1 MFFIRYIY
9 VCIVLC
15 VSNNYVV
22 NPDDVVF
29 IYQRRSCVKLKV
41 FSKRIFLINIGL

>member
-1 MFFIRYIY
+1 MFFIRYICLY
-9 VCIVLC
+9 CPVC
-15 VSNNYVV
+15 SNNYVV
-22 NPDDVVF
+22 NPNDFVF